1 MAGGT
6 APGLAA
12 VDQPRNVSHGVW
24 VIAGRVAI
32 DFGTTN
38 TVVAVVEEGSVRILH
53 LPGLAREQ
61 PADQSPLIPSAVH
74 VGEVT
79 RRWLGFRWR
88 VSQASVGQQA
98 LNQNYGDQAAQSRAF
113 TQSFKPLLG
122 SQPHRPVLRV
132 GAHDLSAREAAFLLL
147 RGLLSAVRQQQRLRI
162 ADLTIPVPVGYFETY
177 RAELQAV
184 ARRLK
189 VRRFRT
195 LDEPVA
201 AALGYGVSV
210 GRDETLLVVDF
221 GGGTLDLA
229 AVRLGPGAAQAGAAP
244 VLAKHMVPLGGDDV
258 DRWLL
263 EHFLL
268 DLSGLPEWQYDAK
281 WEVMRVKEQASREG
295 RAEFRW
301 RGIRRTLRREELA
314 ALLAERGLYDQL
326 REALAE
332 VRHQLE
338 DGEALAGGG
347 PDEVLLVGGS
357 TLLPGVAAVVDA
369 FFPEAVVRHDP
380 EFVFTAV
387 ASGAARFAGGVPVDD
402 FVYHDYA
409 LAVQNEKTRAVE
421 YELLLPRRTRYPTAP
436 DFAVRYYADYVGMTD
451 MGLHVCE
458 VGRLGQ
464 VPVPWRPGPN
474 GASYWGP
481 QTEGERSCLVELNP
495 ADPPL
500 PLRPAGRGTSPR
512 LRVTFS
518 VNADRWLC
526 VTVDDLVRKE
536 ALRVGEPVVR
546 LR

>member
-1 MAGGT
+1 M
-6 APGLAA
+6 
-12 VDQPRNVSHGVW
+12 
-24 VIAGRVAI
+24 
-32 DFGTTN
+32 
-38 TVVAVVEEGSVRILH
+38 AVVEEGSVRVLH

-74 VGEVT
+74 VADVA
-79 RRWLGFRWR
+79 RRWLCFGWHSTQ
-88 VSQASVGQQA
+88 VSVGQQA
-98 LNQNYGDQAAQSRAF
+98 LNQNYGDHAARSRAF

-122 SQPHRPVLRV
+122 GQPHRPILRA
-132 GAHDLSAREAAFLLL
+132 GTRDLSAREAAFLLL
-147 RGLLSAVRQQQRLRI
+147 RGLLAAARSEQRGCVD
-162 ADLTIPVPVGYFETY
+162 DLTIPVPVGYFETY

-201 AALGYGVSV
+201 AALGYGVGV
-210 GRDETLLVVDF
+210 GREETLLVVDF

-244 VLAKHMVPLGGDDV
+244 VLAKHMVRLGGDDV
-258 DRWLL
+258 DGWLL
-263 EHFLL
+263 ESFGL
-268 DLSGLPEWQYDAK
+268 DLSDLPEWQYDAR

-295 RAEFRW
+295 KAEFRW
-301 RGIRRTLRREELA
+301 RGIRRTLRREELEG
-314 ALLAERGLYDQL
+314 LLAERGLYDQL

-332 VRHQLE
+332 VQRQMT
-338 DGEALAGGG
+338 DGEALVAGG

-357 TLLPGVAAVVDA
+357 TLLPGVAAVVDE
-369 FFPEAVVRHDP
+369 FFPDAVVRHDP
-380 EFVFTAV
+380 AFVFTAV

-402 FVYHDYA
+402 FIYHDYA

-421 YELLLPRRTRYPTAP
+421 YELLLPRRTRYPTP
-436 DFAVRYYADYVGMTD
+436 SDFAVRYYADYPGMTD
-451 MGLHVCE
+451 IGFHVCE

-464 VPVPWRPGPN
+464 APAPWRAGPN
-474 GASYWGP
+474 GACYWSP
-481 QTEGERSCLVELNP
+481 QTEGERACLVELNP
-495 ADPPL
+495 ADAPL
-500 PLRPAGRGTSPR
+500 ALRPAGQGTSPR

-526 VTVDDLVRKE
+526 VTVDDLVRK
-536 ALRVGEPVVR
+536 ASLRVGEPVVR